1 MGKKYSLKRKHTMST
16 FAIVLT
22 VLAFLVV
29 MNVGYSLWS
38 SKLNISGNVTLDFD
52 PPAIEASVVQTAD
65 NKYVTVSGLTNDSG
79 SVLFDLVSEEY
90 KGNELTTTLRVRK
103 NSLSDWI
110 SSDIMVNF
118 SLKNTSKNGYVY
130 TDGKVSQL
138 EVSNPGEA
146 LKNVGAAIVPVNVSA
161 NQSSVFNFSASVNR
175 AEIKGSAYYKYA
187 ITYRVNG
194 IERYFFYTIKILE

>member
-16 FAIVLT
+16 LAIILI

-38 SKLNISGNVTLDFD
+38 SKLNISGTVTLDLD
-52 PPAIEASVVQTAD
+52 PPAIEASVIPNAD
-65 NKYVTVSGLTNDSG
+65 NRYVNVSGLTNDSG
-79 SVLFDLVSEEY
+79 TELFDLVSEEY
-90 KGNELTTTLRVRK
+90 KKNELVTTLRVHK

-110 SSDIMVNF
+110 SSDLMVNF
-118 SLKNTSKNGYVY
+118 SLKNTSENGYVY

-146 LKNVGAAIVPVNVSA
+146 LKNVSATVVPATVSA

-175 AEIKGSAYYKYA
+175 SEVKGSAYYKYA
-187 ITYRVNG
+187 ITYKVNG

>member
-16 FAIVLT
+16 LAIILI

-38 SKLNISGNVTLDFD
+38 SKLNISGTVTLDFD
-52 PPAIEASVVQTAD
+52 PPAIEASVIPNAD
-65 NKYVTVSGLTNDSG
+65 NRYVNVSGLINDSG
-79 SVLFDLVSEEY
+79 TELFDLVSEEY
-90 KGNELTTTLRVRK
+90 KKNELVTTLRVHK

-110 SSDIMVNF
+110 SSDLMVNF
-118 SLKNTSKNGYVY
+118 SLKNTSENGYVY

-146 LKNVGAAIVPVNVSA
+146 LKKVSATVVPATVSA

-175 AEIKGSAYYKYA
+175 SEVKGSAYYKYA
-187 ITYRVNG
+187 ITYKVNG
-194 IERYFFYTIKILE
+194 VERYFFYTIKILE

>member
-16 FAIVLT
+16 LAIILI

-38 SKLNISGNVTLDFD
+38 SKLNISGTVTLDLD
-52 PPAIEASVVQTAD
+52 PPAIEASVIPNAD
-65 NKYVTVSGLTNDSG
+65 NIYVNVSGLTNDSG
-79 SVLFDLVSEEY
+79 TELFDLVSEEY
-90 KGNELTTTLRVRK
+90 KKNELVTTLRVHK

-110 SSDIMVNF
+110 SSDLMVNF
-118 SLKNTSKNGYVY
+118 SLKNTSENGYVY

-146 LKNVGAAIVPVNVSA
+146 LKNVSATVVPATVSA

-175 AEIKGSAYYKYA
+175 SEVKGSAYYKYA
-187 ITYRVNG
+187 ITYKVNG

>member
-16 FAIVLT
+16 LAIILI

-38 SKLNISGNVTLDFD
+38 SKLNISGTVTLDFD
-52 PPAIEASVVQTAD
+52 PPAIEASVIPNAD
-65 NKYVTVSGLTNDSG
+65 NRYVNVSGLTNDSG
-79 SVLFDLVSEEY
+79 TELFDLVSEEY
-90 KGNELTTTLRVRK
+90 KKNELVTTLRVNK

-110 SSDIMVNF
+110 SSDLMVNF
-118 SLKNTSKNGYVY
+118 SLKNTSENGYVY

-146 LKNVGAAIVPVNVSA
+146 LKKVSATVVPATVSA

-175 AEIKGSAYYKYA
+175 SEVKGSAYYKYA
-187 ITYRVNG
+187 ITYKVNG
-194 IERYFFYTIKILE
+194 VERYFFYTIKILE

>member
-16 FAIVLT
+16 LAIILI

-38 SKLNISGNVTLDFD
+38 SKLNISGMVTLDFD
-52 PPAIEASVVQTAD
+52 PPAIEASVIPNVD
-65 NKYVTVSGLTNDSG
+65 NRYVNVSGLTNDSG
-79 SVLFDLVSEEY
+79 TELFDLVSEEY
-90 KGNELTTTLRVRK
+90 KKNELVTTLRVHK

-110 SSDIMVNF
+110 SSDLMVNF
-118 SLKNTSKNGYVY
+118 SLKNTSENGYVY

-146 LKNVGAAIVPVNVSA
+146 LKNVSAMVVPATVSA
-161 NQSSVFNFSASVNR
+161 NQSSVFNFSANVNR
-175 AEIKGSAYYKYA
+175 SEVKGSAYYKYA
-187 ITYRVNG
+187 ITYKVNG
-194 IERYFFYTIKILE
+194 VERYFFYTIKILE